1 MSRINQLL
9 NFLAAAPEDSFL
21 KHALALEY
29 IKEGRAAEAEAMFR
43 SNLNYDPAYIATYY
57 HLGKLLER
65 DGRLSDAVSIYEAG
79 MEHAKQAGDMHAFVE
94 LQVAH
99 EDLTE

>member
-9 NFLAAAPEDSFL
+9 EFLATTPDDNFL

-29 IKEGRAAEAEAMFR
+29 IKAGNIKEAENMFMA
-43 SNLNYDPAYIATYY
+43 NLNHNPSYIATYY

-65 DGRLSDAVSIYEAG
+65 DGRLSEAVSIYESG
-79 MEHAKQAGDMHAFVE
+79 MEYAKKAGDMHAFVE
-94 LQVAH
+94 LQAAH
-99 EDLTE
+99 EDLTD